1 MRPRSNAAM
10 TDTDRKERFMRPRS
24 NTAMTDTYRKERSK
38 MTAPTHSAPPTRAR
52 PKIDRP
58 ILVEGKYDKIT
69 LTALFDATVLTTGG
83 FAIFNNKEKQALL
96 RRIASE
102 RGLLVLTDSDGGGKQ
117 IRSFLSTILDKS
129 KVTML
134 YIPKIEGK
142 EKRKAHA
149 SKSGTLGVEGMS
161 RDVLTRILAPYFS
174 DAAPRCASAR
184 PITKID
190 FYNDGLTG
198 QEGSTDRRRALA
210 TALSLPD
217 DMTANALLEA
227 VNLLCDYDA
236 YRAALDTITTAA
248 P

>member
-1 MRPRSNAAM
+1 MSDAQNSG
-10 TDTDRKERFMRPRS
+10 TLTEK
-24 NTAMTDTYRKERSK
+24 K
-38 MTAPTHSAPPTRAR
+38 

-69 LTALFDATVLTTGG
+69 LTSLFDATVLTTGG
-83 FAIFNNKEKQALL
+83 FSIFNDKEKQALL
-96 RRIASE
+96 RRISSE

-129 KVTML
+129 KVIML

-161 RDVLTRILAPYFS
+161 RDVLSRILSPYFT
-174 DAAPRCASAR
+174 DAAPCERKT
-184 PITKID
+184 PPVTKLD
-190 FYNDGLTG
+190 FYNDALTG
-198 QEGSTDRRRALA
+198 KECSTARRRALA
-210 TALSLPD
+210 LSLSLPD

-236 YRAALDTITTAA
+236 YRAAVDAIDALAE
-248 P
+248 